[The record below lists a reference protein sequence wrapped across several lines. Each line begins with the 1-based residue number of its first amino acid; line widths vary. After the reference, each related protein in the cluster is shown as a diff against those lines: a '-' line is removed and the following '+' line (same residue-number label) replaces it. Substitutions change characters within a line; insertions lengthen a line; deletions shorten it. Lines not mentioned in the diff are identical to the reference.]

1 MTEITNFNY
10 PNKDLRGYSFKGQNL
25 TGANFSNSDISGCDF
40 SEAILREANFKGV
53 EVGIDW
59 SSFGISTILGI
70 VFSGFL
76 AYGNLA
82 SSNDSSQEYV
92 GYVQFLA
99 VLMILICFFGISI
112 VGTVNEHNHLI
123 SYVGIL
129 FVGLCLGMLIYVMEN
144 IKKNFSLFFRT
155 SFRNADLT
163 GAILDSAIFEKAD
176 MTRAILDNVIIEK
189 ADAT

>member
-70 VFSGFL
+70 VFSSFF

-82 SSNDSSQEYV
+82 SSNDSSERYL

-99 VLMILICFFGISI
+99 ILMILIFFFIIGI
-112 VGTVNEHNHLI
+112 VGAVNEHKYLL
-123 SYVGIL
+123 SYIGIF
-129 FVGLCLGMLIYVMEN
+129 FVILCLGILIHVMKS

-155 SFRNADLT
+155 SFQNADLT
-163 GAILDSAIFEKAD
+163 GAILDSVIFEKAD
-176 MTRAILDNVIIEK
+176 MTGAILDDVVIEK
-189 ADAT
+189 ADAA